1 MNEKLENVIAVYTSV
16 NPPYQ
21 QNMRLYDDL
30 GINSMS
36 IVSLI
41 IALEE
46 VFEMEFDLST
56 LGANR
61 VLTVGHL
68 KDMVENYAN

>member
-1 MNEKLENVIAVYTSV
+1 MNEKLENVIAIYTSV
-16 NPPYQ
+16 IPPYQ

-41 IALEE
+41 IDLEE
-46 VFEMEFDLST
+46 VVEMEFDLST
-56 LGANR
+56 LGTNR

-68 KDMVENYAN
+68 KDMVENHAN